1 MHLLVCDDR
10 APTDGSGGFGM
21 GRWNECDSPSA
32 KGDGDRLTVGLHAGA
47 KSHPAVMGHD
57 GGHEEAQLV
66 LEAVEGRCG
75 TSLSRGDRRAT
86 RWRGVR
92 GRGVLERIVFFFA
105 RAAARAQARG
115 QRGVSLGALEVD
127 QLHFRA

>member
-1 MHLLVCDDR
+1 MRDIETEGLNCDDC
-10 APTDGSGGFGM
+10 ASTGGSGGFGM
-21 GRWNECDSPSA
+21 GRWNECDSPSP

-66 LEAVEGRCG
+66 LEAVEEHCG

-92 GRGVLERIVFFFA
+92 GRAVLQRIVFFFA
-105 RAAARAQARG
+105 RPAARALKRVGAAAS
-115 QRGVSLGALEVD
+115 VSGL
-127 QLHFRA
+127 

>member
-1 MHLLVCDDR
+1 MRDIEPEGLNCDDC
-10 APTDGSGGFGM
+10 ASTGGSGGFGM

-47 KSHPAVMGHD
+47 KCHPVVVGHD

-66 LEAVEGRCG
+66 LEAVEGHCG
-75 TSLSRGDRRAT
+75 TALSRGDRRST
-86 RWRGVR
+86 RWRDVR

-115 QRGVSLGALEVD
+115 RRGVSLGALEVD
-127 QLHFRA
+127 

>member
-1 MHLLVCDDR
+1 MAGLSG
-10 APTDGSGGFGM
+10 GSGGFGT
-21 GRWNECDSPSA
+21 GRWNECDSPSP

-66 LEAVEGRCG
+66 LEAVEGHCG

-105 RAAARAQARG
+105 RGRARAQARG
-115 QRGVSLGALEVD
+115 RCGVSLGAVEVD
-127 QLHFRA
+127 

>member
-1 MHLLVCDDR
+1 MRDIEPEGLNCDDC
-10 APTDGSGGFGM
+10 ASTGGSGGFGM
-21 GRWNECDSPSA
+21 GRWNECDSPSP

-66 LEAVEGRCG
+66 LEAVEEHCG

-92 GRGVLERIVFFFA
+92 GRSVSERIVFFFA
-105 RAAARAQARG
+105 GGGARAQARG
-115 QRGVSLGALEVD
+115 RRGVSLGAVEVD
-127 QLHFRA
+127 

>member
-1 MHLLVCDDR
+1 MRDIEPEGLNCDDC
-10 APTDGSGGFGM
+10 ASTGGSGGFGM
-21 GRWNECDSPSA
+21 GRWNECDSPSP

-57 GGHEEAQLV
+57 RGHEEAQLV
-66 LEAVEGRCG
+66 LEAVEGHCG

-105 RAAARAQARG
+105 RAAARALKRVGAAAS
-115 QRGVSLGALEVD
+115 VSGL
-127 QLHFRA
+127 